1 MKAMIH
7 EFAANNKDLLDL
19 VTEWEPRLL
28 ALPEEILTSRRNI
41 QDRTIKQIVGHM
53 VDSASNNTHRI
64 IHLQYQ
70 PSPLI
75 FPDYANLGN
84 NDRWIAIQDYQSENW
99 PDLVRLWKYANLHI
113 VHVIENVKLDK
124 LENVWITALNERVT
138 LKEMILDYLSHVR
151 LHLDEINQLTEN

>member
-1 MKAMIH
+1 MKAMTH
-7 EFAANNKDLLDL
+7 EFAANNKELLDL

-28 ALPEEILTSRRNI
+28 ALPNEILTSRRNI

-75 FPDYANLGN
+75 FPDYASLGN